1 MVGRRQNEFFFGRAK
16 KSRCIRKCRAE
27 QAGDLSEYL
36 WARGS
41 ADLSV
46 FDRHRCQDFSLVAVS
61 KLEWNHDMVPWDI
74 PPIFKNGASYT
85 SGADEYLRLLI
96 NQIIPKAESLLQGT
110 PAWRG
115 IAGYSLAGLFA
126 LYSIY
131 QTDAF
136 SRVASVS
143 GSLWFPGIK
152 EYVVSRTPVK
162 KPADIFFSLGD
173 RECRTQ
179 NSLLRC
185 VQQNTE
191 SIERYYHE
199 QGIDTT
205 FQLNPGNHFKD
216 VVQRTA
222 TGLQWLLGREYAP

>member
-1 MVGRRQNEFFFGRAK
+1 MNSFSVEQKRVDVFESAAPNKPVIYLNTYGREGAQIF
-16 KSRCIRKCRAE
+16 
-27 QAGDLSEYL
+27 QYL
-36 WARGS
+36 TDIG
-41 ADLSV
+41 
-46 FDRHRCQDFSLVAVS
+46 CQDFSLVAVS

-143 GSLWFPGIK
+143 GSLWF
-152 EYVVSRTPVK
+152 
-162 KPADIFFSLGD
+162 SLGD

-222 TGLQWLLGREYAP
+222 AGLQWLLSREYDP

>member
-1 MVGRRQNEFFFGRAK
+1 MNSFSVEQKRVDVFESAAPNKPVIYLNTYGREGAQIF
-16 KSRCIRKCRAE
+16 
-27 QAGDLSEYL
+27 QYL
-36 WARGS
+36 TDIG
-41 ADLSV
+41 
-46 FDRHRCQDFSLVAVS
+46 CQDFSLVAVS

-152 EYVVSRTPVK
+152 RVCRFPYTREKTCRYLLFAGRPGVPHPEFASKMCSAEYRIHRKILPRAGNRYDLPIKSRQ
-162 KPADIFFSLGD
+162 SL
-173 RECRTQ
+173 
-179 NSLLRC
+179 
-185 VQQNTE
+185 
-191 SIERYYHE
+191 
-199 QGIDTT
+199 
-205 FQLNPGNHFKD
+205 
-216 VVQRTA
+216 
-222 TGLQWLLGREYAP
+222 

>member
-46 FDRHRCQDFSLVAVS
+46 FDRHRLSGFSLVAVS

-85 SGADEYLRLLI
+85 SGADEYLHLLI

-110 PAWRG
+110 PPGGELRDIHWPDCLHC
-115 IAGYSLAGLFA
+115 ILF
-126 LYSIY
+126 I
-131 QTDAF
+131 
-136 SRVASVS
+136 R
-143 GSLWFPGIK
+143 
-152 EYVVSRTPVK
+152 RTPFCELRVS
-162 KPADIFFSLGD
+162 PARCGF
-173 RECRTQ
+173 RE
-179 NSLLRC
+179 LK
-185 VQQNTE
+185 
-191 SIERYYHE
+191 SISFPVH
-199 QGIDTT
+199 
-205 FQLNPGNHFKD
+205 P
-216 VVQRTA
+216 
-222 TGLQWLLGREYAP
+222 

>member
-1 MVGRRQNEFFFGRAK
+1 
-16 KSRCIRKCRAE
+16 
-27 QAGDLSEYL
+27 
-36 WARGS
+36 
-41 ADLSV
+41 
-46 FDRHRCQDFSLVAVS
+46 
-61 KLEWNHDMVPWDI
+61 MVPWDI

-222 TGLQWLLGREYAP
+222 AGLQWLLSREYDL